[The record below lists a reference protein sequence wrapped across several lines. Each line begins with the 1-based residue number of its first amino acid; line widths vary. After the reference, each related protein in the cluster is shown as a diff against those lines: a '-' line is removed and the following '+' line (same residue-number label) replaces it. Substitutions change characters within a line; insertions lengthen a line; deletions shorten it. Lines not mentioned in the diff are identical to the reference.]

1 VRGAIRPPGAA
12 LTVGSRGAPGVPHR
26 HRSRRLN
33 VFIEWFAE
41 LIKPHLEA

>member
-1 VRGAIRPPGAA
+1 MDICA
-12 LTVGSRGAPGVPHR
+12 LDPDRR

-41 LIKPHLEA
+41 LIKPHLEAC